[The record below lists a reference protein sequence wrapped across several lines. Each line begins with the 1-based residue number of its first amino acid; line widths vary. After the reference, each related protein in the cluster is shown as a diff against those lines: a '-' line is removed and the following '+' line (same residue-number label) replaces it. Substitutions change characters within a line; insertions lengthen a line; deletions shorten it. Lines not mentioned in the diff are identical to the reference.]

1 MSPIATYLDFNAGSP
16 AKPAVAAAVAAAMA
30 AGGNPSS
37 VHRVGRL
44 ARATVD
50 RARDSV
56 AAMLGAGPGQV
67 TFTSGGTEANA
78 QALAAAR
85 AGRSGPVVV
94 SAIEH
99 PSVRECAAAMTD
111 DVIHAPVNGDGVLEL
126 GALDQILAEN
136 DCSAVSLMLA
146 NNETGVIQPV
156 AEAAAL
162 AHRHGCLIHCDA
174 AQAPG
179 KIPLYF
185 QGLDVDFLTLA
196 AHKVSG
202 PQGVG
207 AVIVRDGE
215 ALPAILRG
223 GGQESGQRAG
233 TENVPGIAG
242 FGVAAD
248 LAREDLARAENLA
261 AMRDEMEERLGQM
274 ARENFTRMT
283 IFGASA
289 ERLPNTSLFAVPGMG
304 SDIQVIAL
312 DLAGVAVS
320 AGAACSSGK
329 VRASHVL
336 SAMGVGD
343 ELATSAIRIS
353 LGWNSEQTDLDR
365 FIAAWYE
372 IRIARAVGDD
382 ARMSNYGENTV
393 EMQKAS

>member
-37 VHRVGRL
+37 VHRVGCL

-50 RARDSV
+50 RARDRV
-56 AAMLGAGPGQV
+56 ADMVGADPNQV

-78 QALAAAR
+78 QALTGAR
-85 AGRSGPVVV
+85 AGRPGPVVV
-94 SAIEH
+94 SAVEH
-99 PSVRECAAAMTD
+99 PSVRESAAAMAD
-111 DVIHAPVNGDGVLEL
+111 EVIHAPVNGDGVLDL
-126 GALDQILAEN
+126 GALDRILAEN

-162 AHRHGCLIHCDA
+162 GHRHGRLIHCDA

-179 KIPLYF
+179 KISVDF

-223 GGQESGQRAG
+223 GGQERGQRAG
-233 TENVPGIAG
+233 TENVAGIAG

-248 LAREDLARAENLA
+248 LAGEDLARAEQLA
-261 AMRDEMEERLGQM
+261 AMRDEMEQRLGRT
-274 ARENFTRMT
+274 ANENAMKMT
-283 IFGASA
+283 VFGAGA
-289 ERLPNTSLFAVPGMG
+289 ERLPNTSLFAVPGMAG
-304 SDIQVIAL
+304 DIQVIAF

-343 ELATSAIRIS
+343 DLATSAMRIS
-353 LGWNSEQTDLDR
+353 LGWSTEQADVDR

-372 IRIARAVGDD
+372 IRIARTA
-382 ARMSNYGENTV
+382 ENTAR
-393 EMQKAS
+393 MQKAS